1 MSSIPYSHT
10 TLLAQTAAISIS
22 LATSGGILAISNLI
36 NPLLDNSA
44 RSVSSSQPDP
54 SSTLPA
60 VRFIF
65 SRGSHIFPQA
75 ASIAGAAYF
84 YLWYNTPT
92 SVALGGSGSIA
103 VLRDVLGLDVSRR
116 VGYLVAGLMTVSIGP
131 ITGLMLPAANQRLRE
146 LADMEAKG
154 NGEKVDREE
163 LKVLVSRFGY
173 LNYARGVAMLVGGI
187 VGVVTALS

>member
-1 MSSIPYSHT
+1 M
-10 TLLAQTAAISIS
+10 
-22 LATSGGILAISNLI
+22 
-36 NPLLDNSA
+36 
-44 RSVSSSQPDP
+44 
-54 SSTLPA
+54 
-60 VRFIF
+60 
-65 SRGSHIFPQA
+65 
-75 ASIAGAAYF
+75 
-84 YLWYNTPT
+84 
-92 SVALGGSGSIA
+92 GGSGSIA